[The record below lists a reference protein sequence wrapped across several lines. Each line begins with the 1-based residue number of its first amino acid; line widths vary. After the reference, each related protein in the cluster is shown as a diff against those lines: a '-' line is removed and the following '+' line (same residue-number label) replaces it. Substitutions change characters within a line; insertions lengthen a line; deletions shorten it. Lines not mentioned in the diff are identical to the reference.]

1 MASINSNMRT
11 NDLYGPEDC
20 VSQLVALRAQP
31 ELEKQ
36 ESKSHLRPVNEKKNQ
51 ALYYLRKRL
60 RVGSDTY
67 DVFVDKLLKA
77 IAEDKIIQDNLK
89 DDEYTACYEKNKG
102 V

>member
-1 MASINSNMRT
+1 MSSINSNMRT
-11 NDLYGPEDC
+11 NDLYGPEDS
-20 VSQLVALRAQP
+20 VSQLVALQACP

-36 ESKSHLRPVNEKKNQ
+36 ESNSHLRPVNEKKNQ

-60 RVGSDTY
+60 REKKDTY

-77 IAEDKIIQDNLK
+77 IAEDKIIQDNLTH
-89 DDEYTACYEKNKG
+89 DEYRACYEKNKG